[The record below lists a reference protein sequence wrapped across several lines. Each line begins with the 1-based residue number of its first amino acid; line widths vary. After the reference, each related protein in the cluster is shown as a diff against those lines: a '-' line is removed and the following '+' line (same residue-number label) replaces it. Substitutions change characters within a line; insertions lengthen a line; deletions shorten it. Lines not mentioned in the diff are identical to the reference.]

1 MDRKLDKLEFG
12 KEMQTKV
19 NKKDLEMSLE
29 TIDTMHRQLSSTIQL
44 IDTFA
49 NIYIDNESSNNI

>member
-1 MDRKLDKLEFG
+1 
-12 KEMQTKV
+12 MQTKV

-49 NIYIDNESSNNI
+49 NIYIDNESSNNIQTKL